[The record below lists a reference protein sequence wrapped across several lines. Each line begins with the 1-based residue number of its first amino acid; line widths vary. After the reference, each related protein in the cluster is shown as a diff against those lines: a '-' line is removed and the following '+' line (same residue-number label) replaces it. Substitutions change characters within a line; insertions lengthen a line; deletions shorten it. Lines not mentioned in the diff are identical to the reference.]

1 MKILFTSPVLE
12 HPAIGGPALR
22 IENSIKVL
30 SNISEL
36 HIISGVAECNLGGK
50 DAKDFYKSLS
60 KNFLYLPSTYY
71 FFSTDWFYKVKRKTY
86 KLLNLFGLK
95 PDLLKQDA
103 KFLLKYARKNSI
115 NVIWFGYGNISYDLI
130 NAVKKL
136 DHKIKTVCDTDSV
149 WSRFILR
156 ELPYVQSEQRR
167 KKIELEGARKRFEEE
182 QFTNICEI
190 TTAVSTVDSEY
201 YKKLTTQKN
210 KVQIFS
216 NVIDLDNYKKEIKP
230 PEGFKKPCIYLAGSF
245 GKNSPM
251 EQAARWV
258 IDEIFPIVKKYKPDI
273 HFYIVGRGSKETLS
287 DVKDESITITGMV
300 NSVLPYLK
308 NSDVVLVPLWFES
321 GTRFKILEAAA
332 CVVPIVSTAL
342 GAEGLNVEAGV
353 DILIADKPADFARS
367 ILRLLNDKNYSNWIA
382 KNAYRLVEKNYDL
395 KNLQTE
401 GLKILQSLQG

>member
-1 MKILFTSPVLE
+1 MKVLFTSPVLE

-30 SNISEL
+30 SQISEL
-36 HIISGVAECNLGGK
+36 HIVSGVASCNLGGK
-50 DAKDFYKSLS
+50 DAQDFYKSLS

-71 FFSTDWFYKVKRKTY
+71 YFSVEWFYKVKRKVY

-95 PDLLKQDA
+95 PNLLKEDA
-103 KFLLKYARKNSI
+103 KYLLKYARKNSI
-115 NVIWFGYGNISYDLI
+115 NIIWFGYGNISYDLI

-167 KKIELEGARKRFEEE
+167 KKIELDGKRKKFEEE
-182 QFTNICEI
+182 QFTNICEV
-190 TTAVSTVDSEY
+190 TTAVSKIDSDY
-201 YKKLTTQKN
+201 YKTLTSQKD

-216 NVIDLDNYKKEIKP
+216 NVIDFDNYKKDIKP
-230 PEGFKKPCIYLAGSF
+230 PENFKKPCIYLSGSF

-258 IDEIFPIVKKYKPDI
+258 IDDIFPIVKKYKPET
-273 HFYIVGRGSKETLS
+273 HFYIVGRGSKETLA
-287 DVKDESITITGMV
+287 DVKDENITITGMV
-300 NSVLPYLK
+300 DSVLPYLK

-332 CVVPIVSTAL
+332 CKIPIVSTTL
-342 GAEGLNVEAGV
+342 GAEGLNVESGQ
-353 DILIADKPADFARS
+353 DILIADKTADFARA

-382 KNAYRLVEKNYDL
+382 NNCYRIVEKNYNL
-395 KNLQTE
+395 KNLQKE
-401 GLKILQSLQG
+401 GIKILQSLQG